1 MGDPVVCSFL
11 TKTLCAEGGRL
22 GLAELQ
28 QHVGLSAQQLRETLQ
43 AAGPERFLLL
53 TGAGGAPE
61 AAAAASGG
69 PSRAVCA
76 RSRSQ
81 PDPSPRL
88 RAERLFL
95 AALRP

>member
-28 QHVGLSAQQLRETLQ
+28 QHVGLSAQQLQETLQ

-61 AAAAASGG
+61 VLALT
-69 PSRAVCA
+69 AVRICM
-76 RSRSQ
+76 RKQ
-81 PDPSPRL
+81 CEGC
-88 RAERLFL
+88 ERLHL
-95 AALRP
+95 CKLHLMGRCSLRHR

>member
-61 AAAAASGG
+61 VLALT
-69 PSRAVCA
+69 AVRICM
-76 RSRSQ
+76 RKQ
-81 PDPSPRL
+81 CEGC
-88 RAERLFL
+88 ERLHL
-95 AALRP
+95 CKLHLMGRCSMRHR